1 MDESQFLSQFK
12 ANLNARRISLGLEI
26 TDVHQGLL
34 ERGFQTAYPTVAG
47 WFNNNRG
54 LRWKVDELMAVLE
67 ILQAR
72 LEDMKPGEA
81 ELVEEPVPAATAR
94 EMRKL
99 TPAQQQAVLVMV
111 KTFQQGE

>member
-12 ANLNARRISLGLEI
+12 SNLNTRLVSLGLEI

-34 ERGFQTAYPTVAG
+34 ERGFQTAYSTVAG

-54 LRWKVDELMAVLE
+54 QRWKVDELMAVLE
-67 ILQAR
+67 VLQTT
-72 LEDMKPGEA
+72 LEEMKPGEA

-99 TPAQQQAVLVMV
+99 TPAQQQAVLAMV
-111 KTFQQGE
+111 KTFQQG